1 MPSDWTGWGLLS
13 MPEGA
18 AYPRLLMLQ
27 GFPDGS
33 DGDESTCNVGD
44 LGLIPGSG
52 KSPRERNGNALQYSC
67 LENPTDRGAWW
78 ATHMDLQRIGHGL
91 SPSLFS
97 RAIPGAS
104 RRIHSPRPLRSAKES
119 GDYWGGLKDGIMLE
133 RQATDASP
141 GVRTSTGTVARP
153 SPLFFPVHLPPKW
166 TSSGRSPHSGPHLQ
180 GRLYLNIPDK

>member
-1 MPSDWTGWGLLS
+1 MSLH
-13 MPEGA
+13 
-18 AYPRLLMLQ
+18 
-27 GFPDGS
+27 
-33 DGDESTCNVGD
+33 ESCSCASILV
-44 LGLIPGSG
+44 SF
-52 KSPRERNGNALQYSC
+52 YSC
-67 LENPTDRGAWW
+67 QPCQPSHIVLIHFYQLAWNPTDRGAWW